1 MSLDAGGVSARR
13 ALRPFSVAVAVT
25 VAASCAP
32 IAGSPISS
40 APVNTCESGPCERYD
55 QPGARPTC
63 TGAGRCEVAG
73 RPEYPYVLVLA
84 IPGTSF
90 FAPNQTMLLRSQDLR
105 GGPDCPAASCISLP
119 PLIDVSGAYR
129 VSREAAALV
138 GLDLGADTRSL
149 PAQTVFLP
157 EIVLDDGARVEASDV
172 GLPAQPVFTD
182 ALPGPGYRVF
192 LPPGP
197 FRRIA
202 YPSPPLDAALPPV
215 ASAVSVRV
223 DTVQNNIPSFSDSFE
238 VGRAPTSLDDPSGE
252 SRTAQVRRAG
262 GLDGFVA
269 YLRDRKTER
278 RVSSARALSGALA
291 QVRLDTVAENGTG
304 GALRDGIDIVV
315 APSPRWLAV
324 PTLVDRIIAGAGLR
338 LVYPDLPPPTPVVA
352 RVVGPA
358 ASGGVGAR
366 VSFESAAIETLDGTA
381 TSSLSYRATVRT
393 DPDGRLATVLPPG
406 TYDVFVEPEDAA
418 RVLGKARQSV
428 TVRGAGAELE
438 LRVRPKGRLSGR
450 VRLSDG
456 RPLANAQLEWNPSA
470 AKRPSTGLTPRP
482 ARTSTDETG
491 AFSVPLDEGEYDLA
505 VAPEPLTGFPRLVSL
520 GKPVGP
526 NDATLEDV
534 VVFAP
539 TRLAW
544 TIKDPSG
551 RAPIVRAVVRAF
563 GYVASEAAYVEVGSA
578 LTDTTGRFEMLVGP
592 LPK

>member
-1 MSLDAGGVSARR
+1 MTPAEGAGARR
-13 ALRPFSVAVAVT
+13 ALRPVGLAVAFM

-32 IAGSPISS
+32 ITGSPISS
-40 APVNTCESGPCERYD
+40 APRNTCESGPCERYD
-55 QPGARPTC
+55 QPGPRPSC

-73 RPEYPYVLVLA
+73 RPEYPYVLVVA

-105 GGPDCPAASCISLP
+105 GGPSCPAASCISLP
-119 PLIDVSGAYR
+119 PIIDVSGAYR

-138 GLDLGADTRSL
+138 GLDLGADTRAL
-149 PAQTVFLP
+149 PAQTVFFP

-172 GLPAQPVFTD
+172 GLPAQPVFAD
-182 ALPGPGYRVF
+182 ALPGPGYRAF
-192 LPPGP
+192 LPAGP
-197 FRRIA
+197 FRRVA

-223 DTVQNNIPSFSDSFE
+223 DTVQNKIPLFSDSFE
-238 VGRAPTSLDDPSGE
+238 VGRAPTGLDDPSGE

-278 RVSSARALSGALA
+278 RVSSARALSGAVA

-352 RVVGPA
+352 RVV
-358 ASGGVGAR
+358 ASIGGVAAR
-366 VSFESAAIETLDGTA
+366 VSFESATIETSDGTA

-418 RVLGKARQSV
+418 RTLGKARQSV
-428 TVRGAGAELE
+428 TVRGASAEVE
-438 LRVRPKGRLSGR
+438 LRVRPKGRVSGR

-456 RPLANAQLEWNPSA
+456 RPLANAQLEWSPSA
-470 AKRPSTGLTPRP
+470 AKRPTTGLTPRP
-482 ARTSTDETG
+482 ARTSTDDLG

-505 VAPEPLTGFPRLVSL
+505 VSPEPLTGFPRRGSR
-520 GKPVGP
+520 GRPGGP

-544 TIKDPSG
+544 TIKDPG
-551 RAPIVRAVVRAF
+551 GPAPIVRAVVRAF

-578 LTDTTGRFEMLVGP
+578 LTDTTGSFEMLVGP

>member
-1 MSLDAGGVSARR
+1 MSVVGPTLF
-13 ALRPFSVAVAVT
+13 ALA

-32 IAGSPISS
+32 IAGSPVSF
-40 APVNTCESGPCERYD
+40 APVNTCETGPCERYE
-55 QPGARPTC
+55 QPGPRPTC
-63 TGAGRCEVAG
+63 TGGGRCEVAG
-73 RPEYPYVLVLA
+73 RPEYAYVLVLA

-90 FAPNQTMLLRSQDLR
+90 FAPSRTMLLRSQDLR
-105 GGPDCPAASCISLP
+105 GGPDCPAVSCISLP

-129 VSREAAALV
+129 VSPEASALV
-138 GLDLGADTRSL
+138 GVDLGPDARSL
-149 PAQTVFLP
+149 PAATVFVP
-157 EIVLDDGARVEASDV
+157 EIVLDDGERVEASDV
-172 GLPAQPVFTD
+172 GLPSLPVFAD
-182 ALPGPGYRVF
+182 SLSGPGYRTF

-202 YPSPPLDAALPPV
+202 YPSPPLDVAFPPV

-223 DTVQNNIPSFSDSFE
+223 DTVQNNIPFFTDSFE
-238 VGRAPTSLDDPSGE
+238 VGRAPNGLDDPSGE
-252 SRTAQVRRAG
+252 SRTAQIRRAG
-262 GLDGFVA
+262 GLNGFVA

-278 RVSSARALSGALA
+278 RVSSARALAGTLA
-291 QVRLDTVAENGTG
+291 QVRLDTVAENGVG

-315 APSPRWLAV
+315 APSPAWLAV

-338 LVYPDLPPPTPVVA
+338 LTYPDLPPPTSVVA
-352 RVVGPA
+352 RVIGTT
-358 ASGGVGAR
+358 GVAAR
-366 VSFESAAIETLDGTA
+366 VSFESASIETQDGA
-381 TSSLSYRATVRT
+381 MTSSLSYRTTVRT
-393 DPDGRLATVLPPG
+393 DTEGRLATVLPPG
-406 TYDVFVEPEDAA
+406 TYDAIVEPEDPA
-418 RVLGKARQSV
+418 RALGKARQSV
-428 TVRGAGAELE
+428 TIGRASADLE
-438 LRVRPKGRLSGR
+438 LRVRPKGQVSGR

-456 RPLANAQLEWNPSA
+456 RPLANAHIEWNPSA
-470 AKRPSTGLTPRP
+470 TKRPSLGLTPRP
-482 ARTSTDETG
+482 ARTTTDDSG
-491 AFSVPLDEGEYDLA
+491 AFSLPLDEGEYALV

-520 GKPVGP
+520 GRPVGP

-563 GYVASEAAYVEVGSA
+563 GYVASEASYVEVGSA